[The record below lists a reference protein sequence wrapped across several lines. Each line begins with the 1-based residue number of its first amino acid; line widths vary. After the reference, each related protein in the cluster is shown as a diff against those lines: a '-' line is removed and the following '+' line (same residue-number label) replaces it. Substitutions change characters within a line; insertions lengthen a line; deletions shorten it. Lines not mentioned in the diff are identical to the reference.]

1 MVSIHWYS
9 VLDIYF
15 YRSGGQEGQDSDC
28 KILSSFSDSA
38 VDMDSMKLDDEDI
51 KVPTD

>member
-1 MVSIHWYS
+1 MSKFFLMGTPLLHCA
-9 VLDIYF
+9 
-15 YRSGGQEGQDSDC
+15 GGQEVQDSDC

-51 KVPTD
+51 KVLLTD